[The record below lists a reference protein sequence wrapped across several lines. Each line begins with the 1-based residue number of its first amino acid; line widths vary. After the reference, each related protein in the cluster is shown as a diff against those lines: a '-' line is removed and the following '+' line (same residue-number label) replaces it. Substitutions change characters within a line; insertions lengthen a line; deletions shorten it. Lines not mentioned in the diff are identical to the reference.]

1 MLIATIV
8 HWTWKQ
14 RSCLFM
20 CTEKRDMIGLSSYHY
35 SEEEVCT
42 VSKQVKHT
50 LLKFSAIAIG
60 SFILSNKTDCRLLN
74 GYFHFG
80 KHGSQPIN
88 LFLLVNL
95 YFVKPFITIYF
106 KLI

>member
-1 MLIATIV
+1 MLRATIV

-42 VSKQVKHT
+42 VSKQVKHA

-60 SFILSNKTDCRLLN
+60 LYYQINQIVDCWMATFILASMV
-74 GYFHFG
+74 
-80 KHGSQPIN
+80 
-88 LFLLVNL
+88 VNL
-95 YFVKPFITIYF
+95 
-106 KLI
+106 